1 MIKFPW
7 KPLGEEIG
15 PAKPWSWENLSHAT
29 SWACFQN
36 WKPIQFLQ
44 NFLSSRLQNPQSRN
58 NSVRGYPLVVIGYFK
73 PPMYALSCS
82 WHCHWYV
89 LEDTQTFKS
98 NLFCICICLP
108 FRISSFL
115 TCLMVFGSFV
125 SSILKVNLSLQIFIY
140 LSNIGFSY
148 IHPRDGGW
156 ITWYWFLIFD
166 IGFWCW
172 FLIHTPKRWLVGA
185 HDVNW

>member
-1 MIKFPW
+1 MIKFSVKTAGRRNW
-7 KPLGEEIG
+7 SCKTVVVGELV
-15 PAKPWSWENLSHAT
+15 PCNQLSLLSKLKT
-29 SWACFQN
+29 YS
-36 WKPIQFLQ
+36 ISSELV
-44 NFLSSRLQNPQSRN
+44 FLSSRLQNPQSRN

-125 SSILKVNLSLQIFIY
+125 SSILKVNLSLQIFIC

-156 ITWYWFLIFD
+156 IT
-166 IGFWCW
+166 
-172 FLIHTPKRWLVGA
+172 
-185 HDVNW
+185 